1 MALNFRQP
9 SNTIVTQDKYSRL
22 HIDSRTTSIF
32 KKTFKVTKFGAKVGF
47 KSAELVGKTS
57 YDVLKQQIKAP
68 ADSRNNNDTLAD
80 SQGGAVKT
88 SLKNASSLGRST
100 GTSIGK
106 KVGTKVDGKVNN
118 AARKALG
125 QPTKA
130 QVNNLTS
137 RVVGARSKRQARR
150 KVYKELAT
158 GKTAPRRVARRV
170 VNWAARS
177 VSGIISKI
185 IGLIVGKI
193 SGAVFAICIALLLVM
208 VVVSLISSFLPA
220 WLTGEEEA
228 AAKKQQSSVAVAG
241 VVANGMGNDYPYK
254 DQPFNEAN
262 NATGYYFGNCTDFVI
277 WRVNRDD
284 GVLHEPW
291 KHVNRN
297 TTPSG
302 GNGYQWG
309 LPTALPGWVTTDKP
323 SPGDIISFQ
332 PGSQGG
338 RWHAQFGHVA
348 YIGQVSVNG
357 SITVENYGTNEYFV
371 TNYTADAL
379 SQLVSTGQAI
389 IKHNP
394 NSKVK
399 IKKIGGSSVVDPGGG
414 YKGVGGP
421 LTPDAAKA
429 AAKSMLPAYGWD
441 EGQYQCLETMW
452 TRESNWN
459 YAAENPG
466 SGAYGIPQSLPA
478 DKMGS
483 IAPDWRT
490 NAVTQIKWGLGYIKE
505 RYGSPCQAWDF
516 WQAHNWY

>member
-1 MALNFRQP
+1 MDFR
-9 SNTIVTQDKYSRL
+9 SSDREIVNSDMFSDIRVDTRRSSVL
-22 HIDSRTTSIF
+22 G
-32 KKTFKVTKFGAKVGF
+32 KTYKLGAKVG
-47 KSAELVGKTS
+47 SGVVDLVGKTVG
-57 YDVLKQQIKAP
+57 DVVKQQIKAP
-68 ADSRNNNDTLAD
+68 VDNRNNDVTLAD
-80 SQGGAVKT
+80 SQGRAVKT
-88 SLKNASSLGRST
+88 SLQNASSLGGRT
-100 GTSIGK
+100 GNTVGK
-106 KVGTKVDGKVNN
+106 KVGAKVDAKVNN
-118 AARKALG
+118 MARRTLR
-125 QPTKA
+125 QPTKT
-130 QVNNLTS
+130 QVNNLAS
-137 RVVGARSKRQARR
+137 RVVGSRSKRQARR

-158 GKTAPRRVARRV
+158 GKTAPRRVARRI
-170 VNWAARS
+170 VNWGARS

-193 SGAVFAICIALLLVM
+193 SGVVAAICLALLLVM
-208 VVVSLISSFLPA
+208 LVLSLISSFLPA

-228 AAKKQQSSVAVAG
+228 KAQKQQSSAAVAG

-254 DQPFNEAN
+254 DKPYNEEN
-262 NATGYYFGNCTDFVI
+262 TATGYYFGNCTDFVI
-277 WRVNRDD
+277 WRVNRDA

-291 KHVNRN
+291 TYNNYN

-302 GNGYQWG
+302 GHGYQWG
-309 LPTALPGWVTTDKP
+309 LPTALPGWVQTDKP

-332 PGSQGG
+332 RGSQGG
-338 RWHAQFGHVA
+338 RWSAEFGHVA
-348 YIGQVSVNG
+348 YIGQVLVNG
-357 SITVENYGTNEYFV
+357 SITVENYGTGEYFV
-371 TNYTADAL
+371 TNYTAGEL

-394 NSKVK
+394 HSKVK
-399 IKKIGGSSVVDPGGG
+399 IKKIGGSSIVDPGGG
-414 YKGVGGP
+414 YKGAGGP
-421 LTPDAAKA
+421 LPPEAAKA

-441 EGQYQCLETMW
+441 EGQYQCLEIMW
-452 TRESNWN
+452 TKESAWD

-516 WQAHNWY
+516 WQQNNWY

>member
-106 KVGTKVDGKVNN
+106 KFGSKVDAKVNN
-118 AARKALG
+118 VARRAFK
-125 QPTKA
+125 QPTKT
-130 QVNNLTS
+130 QVNSLTS

-150 KVYKELAT
+150 QVYKELAT
-158 GKTAPRRVARRV
+158 GKTAPARAARRV
-170 VNWAARS
+170 VNWAARNIA
-177 VSGIISKI
+177 GIISRI
-185 IGLIVGKI
+185 IGLVVAKI
-193 SGAVFAICIALLLVM
+193 SGAVLAICITLALVM
-208 VVVSLISSFLPA
+208 LVLSLISSFLPS
-220 WLTGEEEA
+220 WITGIEETKKEA
-228 AAKKQQSSVAVAG
+228 EATVAVAG
-241 VVANGMGNDYPYK
+241 AVANGMGNDYPYK
-254 DQPFNEAN
+254 DRTYNTVN
-262 NATGYYFGNCTDFVI
+262 SATNYYFGNCTDFVI

-291 KHVNRN
+291 KHVKDN
-297 TTPSG
+297 TTPDG
-302 GNGYQWG
+302 GNGYEWG
-309 LPTALPGWVTTDKP
+309 ADTALPGWVNVTKP

-332 PGSQGG
+332 RGSQGG
-338 RWHAQFGHVA
+338 RWSSEFGHVA

-357 SITVENYGTNEYFV
+357 SITVENYGTGEYFV

-399 IKKIGGSSVVDPGGG
+399 IKKIGDSSIVDPGGG
-414 YKGVGGP
+414 GYSGVGGP
-421 LTPDAAKA
+421 LPPETAKA
-429 AAKSMLPAYGWD
+429 AAKSMLPAYGWND
-441 EGQYQCLETMW
+441 AQYQCLEIMW

-459 YAAENPG
+459 YAAENPS

-478 DKMGS
+478 NKMAS
-483 IAPDWRT
+483 VASDWHD
-490 NAVTQIKWGLGYIKE
+490 NAVTQITWGLGYIKE
-505 RYGSPCQAWDF
+505 RYGSPCQAWAW
-516 WQAHNWY
+516 WQQNNWY

>member
-1 MALNFRQP
+1 MDFRKSDKEIINSDMFSDIRVDTRRSSALG
-9 SNTIVTQDKYSRL
+9 KAYGL
-22 HIDSRTTSIF
+22 
-32 KKTFKVTKFGAKVGF
+32 GAKVG
-47 KSAELVGKTS
+47 SGVVGLVGKTAA
-57 YDVLKQQIKAP
+57 DVLKQQIKAP
-68 ADSRNNNDTLAD
+68 VDNRNNDVTLAD

-88 SLKNASSLGRST
+88 SLQNASSLGRST

-106 KVGTKVDGKVNN
+106 KFGSKVDTKVNN
-118 AARKALG
+118 VARRALK

-130 QVNNLTS
+130 QVNSLTS

-150 KVYKELAT
+150 QVYKELAT
-158 GKTAPRRVARRV
+158 GKTAPARAARRV
-170 VNWAARS
+170 VNWAARN
-177 VSGIISKI
+177 VAGIISRI
-185 IGLIVGKI
+185 IGLVVAKI
-193 SGAVFAICIALLLVM
+193 SGAVLAICIILTLVM
-208 VVVSLISSFLPA
+208 LVLSLISSFLPS
-220 WLTGEEEA
+220 WITGIEETKKEA
-228 AAKKQQSSVAVAG
+228 EATVAVAG

-254 DQPFNEAN
+254 DRQYNTAN

-291 KHVNRN
+291 KHINHN
-297 TTPSG
+297 TTPDG
-302 GNGYQWG
+302 GNGYEWG
-309 LPTALPGWVTTDKP
+309 ADTALPGWVKVTKP

-357 SITVENYGTNEYFV
+357 SITVENYGTNEYFI
-371 TNYTADAL
+371 TKYTADAL

-394 NSKVK
+394 HSKLK
-399 IKKIGGSSVVDPGGG
+399 IKKIGDSRVVDPGGG
-414 YKGVGGP
+414 YKGAGGP

-429 AAKSMLPAYGWD
+429 AAKSMLPTYGWD
-441 EGQYQCLETMW
+441 EGQYQCLEIMW

>member
-1 MALNFRQP
+1 MALNFRQS
-9 SNTIVTQDKYSRL
+9 SNTIVTQDKYSSL
-22 HIDSRTTSIF
+22 NIDPRITSIF

-68 ADSRNNNDTLAD
+68 VDNRNNDVTLAD

-88 SLKNASSLGRST
+88 SLKNASSLGHST

-130 QVNNLTS
+130 QVNSLTS

-150 KVYKELAT
+150 QVYKELAT
-158 GKTAPRRVARRV
+158 GKTAPARAARRV
-170 VNWAARS
+170 VNWAARN
-177 VSGIISKI
+177 VAGIISRI
-185 IGLIVGKI
+185 IGLVVAKI
-193 SGAVFAICIALLLVM
+193 SGAVLAICIILTLVM
-208 VVVSLISSFLPA
+208 LVLSLISSFLPS
-220 WLTGEEEA
+220 WITGIEETKKEA
-228 AAKKQQSSVAVAG
+228 EATVAVAG

-254 DQPFNEAN
+254 DRPYNTAN

-291 KHVNRN
+291 KHINHN
-297 TTPSG
+297 TTPDG
-302 GNGYQWG
+302 GNGYEWG
-309 LPTALPGWVTTDKP
+309 ADTALPGWVKVTKP

-357 SITVENYGTNEYFV
+357 SITVENYGTNEYFI

-394 NSKVK
+394 HSKLK
-399 IKKIGGSSVVDPGGG
+399 IKKIGGSSIVDPGGS
-414 YKGVGGP
+414 YKGAGGP

-441 EGQYQCLETMW
+441 EGQYQCLEIMW

-516 WQAHNWY
+516 WQTHNWY